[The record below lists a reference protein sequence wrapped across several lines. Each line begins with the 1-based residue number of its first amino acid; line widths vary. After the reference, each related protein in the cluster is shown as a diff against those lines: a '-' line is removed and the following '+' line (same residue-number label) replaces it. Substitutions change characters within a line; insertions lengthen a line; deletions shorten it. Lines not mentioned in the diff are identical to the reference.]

1 MLWRWALIGY
11 SLLFV
16 RNSDAEAEAMDSI
29 ARARLLVAEREQ
41 ASKSVMRSMQSQL
54 ECPGCKSHFEAPRV
68 LACSH
73 TYCKFCLERAVKKAK
88 IGKKGGKISCPECGV
103 LTEVPEGDITQLAYN
118 FSIQHVMDLM
128 QYYSSPEPVPVI
140 QCGNCRRYG
149 GQELAPAIARC
160 SSCSTFLCQQ
170 CFQLH
175 SMDDFTK
182 LHTTLSLTE
191 RRSSDYFFSCLTPD
205 DTGIKN
211 CQKHNWKP
219 YTHFCI
225 TCSKGVCERCLKQ
238 EHKAHVYA
246 KPGDLRTD
254 YAKYTEQLRS
264 RTMRL
269 LRQTEQ
275 AIQTTQD
282 LTSGIQVLAAT
293 QIEEVIRTQEILSS
307 ALDGRQ
313 SVLLQ
318 ELEKYKLQKE
328 SAENEDGTSG

>member
-1 MLWRWALIGY
+1 M
-11 SLLFV
+11 
-16 RNSDAEAEAMDSI
+16 
-29 ARARLLVAEREQ
+29 ARAKLLTAEREH

-54 ECPGCKSHFEAPRV
+54 ECPGCKSDFEEPRV

-73 TYCKFCLERAVKKAK
+73 TYCKQCLLRAAKKAK
-88 IGKKGGKISCPECGV
+88 LTKKGGKISCPECGV
-103 LTEVPEGDITQLAYN
+103 PTEVPDGDITQLAYN

-128 QYYSSPEPVPVI
+128 KYYSSPEPVPVI
-140 QCGNCRRYG
+140 QCGNCRRYRN
-149 GQELAPAIARC
+149 QELAPAIARC

-205 DTGIKN
+205 NTGINN

-225 TCSKGVCERCLKQ
+225 TCSKGVCEKCLKQ
-238 EHKAHVYA
+238 EHKSHMYSS
-246 KPGDLRTD
+246 PGDLRPD
-254 YAKYTEQLRS
+254 YSKYTDQLKS
-264 RTMRL
+264 RTVRL

-275 AIQTTQD
+275 AIQTTQN

-293 QIEEVIRTQEILSS
+293 QIEEVIRTQEALSS
-307 ALDGRQ
+307 VLESRQ
-313 SVLLQ
+313 SLLLQ
-318 ELEKYKLQKE
+318 EVERYQEKRNSRE

>member
-1 MLWRWALIGY
+1 MLY
-11 SLLFV
+11 
-16 RNSDAEAEAMDSI
+16 RNADAEAEAIESI
-29 ARARLLVAEREQ
+29 ARAKLLVAEREQ
-41 ASKSVMRSMQSQL
+41 ASRSVMRSMQSQL
-54 ECPGCKSHFEAPRV
+54 ECPGCKSHFEDPRL

-73 TYCKFCLERAVKKAK
+73 TYCKQCLERAARKAK
-88 IGKKGGKISCPECGV
+88 IGKNGGKISCPECGV
-103 LTEVPEGDITQLAYN
+103 LTEVPDGDITQLAYN

-128 QYYSSPEPVPVI
+128 KYYSSPEPVPVI

-149 GQELAPAIARC
+149 VQELAPAIARC
-160 SSCSTFLCQQ
+160 SSCSTFLCHQ

-191 RRSSDYFFSCLTPD
+191 RRSSEYFFSCLTPD
-205 DTGIKN
+205 NTGIRN

-238 EHKAHVYA
+238 EHKAHVYS
-246 KPGDLRTD
+246 KPEDLRPD
-254 YAKYTEQLRS
+254 YAHYTDQLRS
-264 RTMRL
+264 RTIRL

-282 LTSGIQVLAAT
+282 LTSGIQLLAAT
-293 QIEEVIRTQEILSS
+293 QIEEVIRTQEALSS
-307 ALDGRQ
+307 ALEGRQ
-313 SVLLQ
+313 SLLLQ
-318 ELEKYKLQKE
+318 ELEKFQVQKTYE
-328 SAENEDGTSG
+328 STENADGTSG